1 MILNKAADTLHRLTW
16 LSINHHF
23 MHPENINEK
32 EWDYLGDLINDDY
45 FTDDQI
51 TVISVFAFLL
61 GRPQSDV
68 KLSQIAKLPEDEK
81 GACIEALKFHWQ
93 PSKVQE
99 DL

>member
-1 MILNKAADTLHRLTW
+1 MILSKAADTLHRLTW
-16 LSINHHF
+16 LSLNHNF

-32 EWDYLGDLINDDY
+32 EWDYIGDLINEDY

-51 TVISVFAFLL
+51 TIISVFAFLM
-61 GRPQSDV
+61 GRTHCDV
-68 KLSQIAKLPEDEK
+68 KLSQIAKLPDEER

-93 PSKVQE
+93 PSKTQE

>member
-1 MILNKAADTLHRLTW
+1 MMLTKAADTLHRLTW
-16 LSINHHF
+16 LSLHHHF

-32 EWDYLGDLINDDY
+32 EWDYLGDLINEDY

-51 TVISVFAFLL
+51 TIISVFAFLM
-61 GRPQSDV
+61 GRPLADV
-68 KLSQIAKLPEDEK
+68 KLSQIARLPREEK

-93 PSKVQE
+93 PSEVQE